1 MLTKQFN
8 DVLPALGYTRGN
20 REAAMPKLRFWITAL
35 TALFA
40 GYLGGA
46 ISRPAL
52 LVATPSPLSA
62 LPVLDLCW
70 RPGLARNIGI
80 AETPCP

>member
-1 MLTKQFN
+1 
-8 DVLPALGYTRGN
+8 
-20 REAAMPKLRFWITAL
+20 MPKLRFVITAL
-35 TALFA
+35 AALFA
-40 GYLGGA
+40 GYLDGS
-46 ISRPAL
+46 ISRSAPPL
-52 LVATPSPLSA
+52 TTLSA